1 MRIFGFDGA
10 KPPVIR
16 TPLPVGTVIM
26 SMKDDG
32 VTGNGYVW
40 TGKEWLESSRG
51 ITLSRAD
58 YPELYAVI
66 ADHFGPAPEGEFA
79 LPDLRDRVM
88 PREE

>member
-10 KPPVIR
+10 KPPVIK

-40 TGKEWLESSRG
+40 TGEAWHQCSGS
-51 ITLSRAD
+51 LSKAE
-58 YPELYAVI
+58 YPALYAVI
-66 ADHFGPAPEGEFA
+66 ADHFGTAPEGEFA